1 MQENLRKIIRA
12 FLIIFASCVL
22 IKIIMS
28 FKKEVSI
35 NELTE
40 SKRLISTEVVKLGS
54 NKISV
59 PVYGKL
65 SSKIEINIVTEANG
79 IFYGNNFK
87 SGTKVSQ
94 GDTLGY
100 IKYDE
105 LESNLNSQKSNL
117 LNQVSKIVSE
127 MKFDFPES
135 YNLWYNFMDEI
146 SFSKPLPQ
154 LPSIQ
159 NKKLKNFLSGK
170 NFFNSYYNAKSTED
184 RLNKHILIA
193 EFSGYLSQVTI
204 KNGTAVVFG
213 QMIGKLHDPSILEF
227 ESNTSI
233 KNTLF
238 LEKDMIASIK
248 SDEFI
253 GERVGKVSR
262 INKIL
267 NPSSQN
273 MSVFIETSDQGLYD
287 GMYVFGE
294 IIVGEIDNTFLIKR
308 NLIEDNN
315 VFVIID
321 NKLMSKKIDVI
332 QIFEENAIIRGLSDN
347 DRVLN
352 EPIKGAFNGMA
363 VRFNR

>member
-87 SGTKVSQ
+87 SGTKVSR

-127 MKFDFPES
+127 IKFDFPES

-213 QMIGKLHDPSILEF
+213 QMIGKFDPSILEF

-233 KNTLF
+233 KNTF

-253 GERVGKVSR
+253 GERIGKVSR

-267 NPSSQN
+267 NPS
-273 MSVFIETSDQGLYD
+273 FKYE
-287 GMYVFGE
+287 
-294 IIVGEIDNTFLIKR
+294 
-308 NLIEDNN
+308 
-315 VFVIID
+315 
-321 NKLMSKKIDVI
+321 
-332 QIFEENAIIRGLSDN
+332 
-347 DRVLN
+347 
-352 EPIKGAFNGMA
+352 
-363 VRFNR
+363 RFH

>member
-1 MQENLRKIIRA
+1 MQKLKENNQS
-12 FLIIFASCVL
+12 FFNHFSSCVL

-87 SGTKVSQ
+87 SGTKVSR

-127 MKFDFPES
+127 IKFDFPES

-154 LPSIQ
+154 LPQ
-159 NKKLKNFLSGK
+159 YKTKN
-170 NFFNSYYNAKSTED
+170 
-184 RLNKHILIA
+184 
-193 EFSGYLSQVTI
+193 
-204 KNGTAVVFG
+204 
-213 QMIGKLHDPSILEF
+213 
-227 ESNTSI
+227 
-233 KNTLF
+233 
-238 LEKDMIASIK
+238 
-248 SDEFI
+248 
-253 GERVGKVSR
+253 
-262 INKIL
+262 
-267 NPSSQN
+267 
-273 MSVFIETSDQGLYD
+273 
-287 GMYVFGE
+287 
-294 IIVGEIDNTFLIKR
+294 
-308 NLIEDNN
+308 
-315 VFVIID
+315 
-321 NKLMSKKIDVI
+321 
-332 QIFEENAIIRGLSDN
+332 
-347 DRVLN
+347 
-352 EPIKGAFNGMA
+352 
-363 VRFNR
+363 